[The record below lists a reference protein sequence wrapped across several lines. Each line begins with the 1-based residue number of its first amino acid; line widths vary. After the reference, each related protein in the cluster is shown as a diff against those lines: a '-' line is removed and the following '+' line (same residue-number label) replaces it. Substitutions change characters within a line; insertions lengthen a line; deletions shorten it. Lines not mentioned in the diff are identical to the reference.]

1 MEHDEVRLILL
12 DPLRRM
18 RAHLNARTAR
28 LNKLQASSKESVDK
42 MPLTAD
48 GEVYLHNPYSELWA
62 NKIVAFNPK
71 DRSTREIVLPQEM
84 SMLQSE
90 ICQISSDIYQF

>member
-1 MEHDEVRLILL
+1 MRLILL

-28 LNKLQASSKESVDK
+28 LNELQASSKETVDK

-48 GEVYLHNPYSELWA
+48 GEVYLHYPHYNLWA

-71 DRSTREIVLPQEM
+71 DLSSRVIVLPKEM
-84 SMLQSE
+84 SMRDSK
-90 ICQISSDIYQF
+90 ICQISADIF